1 MINEIKIPKF
11 YLVSTNPDRVNTE
24 DYLRKNL
31 DMEQFYQLNNQNH
44 IATKQSQQLI
54 FAP

>member
-1 MINEIKIPKF
+1 MNNGVLIPKF

-31 DMEQFYQLNNQNH
+31 DLDTFYRV
-44 IATKQSQQLI
+44 
-54 FAP
+54 APFNGKSSNLSETT